1 MKNKPIAML
10 SLLALAELTSAN
22 QNKLIKDFQYGHFE
36 SSFTEAEF
44 EPGDHVVTRD
54 HHTIKETSM
63 TPAKLGTKFGLHYKL
78 PLEAFKKAPELHL
91 IYLTPTMINPDN
103 ATHIHKL

>member
-10 SLLALAELTSAN
+10 SLLALAEVASAN

-54 HHTIKETSM
+54 NQIIKQTSM
-63 TPAKLGTKFGLHYKL
+63 IPAKLGTNSVYAISFLQMRS
-78 PLEAFKKAPELHL
+78 KKRQSC
-91 IYLTPTMINPDN
+91 TWST
-103 ATHIHKL
+103 